1 MIVGMRVEAQNPRTA
16 KNTHTNSC
24 FFTMLAKND
33 DDENIEV
40 PGLIIENETQLRR
53 FCEGKYLKKMSL
65 ERRNV
70 LHSDLGEYN
79 VSDLVDQCKTD
90 KCKIQNFNLS

>member
-1 MIVGMRVEAQNPRTA
+1 
-16 KNTHTNSC
+16 
-24 FFTMLAKND
+24 MLAKND
-33 DDENIEV
+33 AGEHVGV

-70 LHSDLGEYN
+70 MHSDLGEFN
-79 VSDLVDQCKTD
+79 VADLIDQCRTD
-90 KCKIQNFNLS
+90 KCEFQDFK